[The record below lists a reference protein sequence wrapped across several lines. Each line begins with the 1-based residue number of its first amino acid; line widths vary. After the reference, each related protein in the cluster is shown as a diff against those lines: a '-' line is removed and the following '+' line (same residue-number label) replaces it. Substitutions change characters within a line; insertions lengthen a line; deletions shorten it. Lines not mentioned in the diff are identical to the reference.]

1 MPSTME
7 SMEYDLFDYRHADE
21 TPLLLDEA
29 VKKAAAMRATDKA
42 HFHRIVPT
50 DADMTGFRV
59 ESVSREQAYADVL
72 ERASELVSRILR
84 RAQSR

>member
-1 MPSTME
+1 ME

-21 TPLLLDEA
+21 TPVPLDEA
-29 VKKAAAMRATDKA
+29 VKKAAAMRVTDRS

-59 ESVSREQAYADVL
+59 ESVSREQAYADIL
-72 ERASELVSRILR
+72 ARAGELINRIVR
-84 RAQSR
+84 CARPR